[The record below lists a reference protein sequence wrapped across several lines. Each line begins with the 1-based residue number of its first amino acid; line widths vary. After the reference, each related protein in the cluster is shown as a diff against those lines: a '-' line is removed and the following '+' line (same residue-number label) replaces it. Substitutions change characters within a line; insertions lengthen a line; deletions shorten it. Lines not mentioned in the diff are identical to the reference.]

1 MEQRRENKNGRL
13 DFIHLHWPRE
23 ERFFQ
28 NGEKI
33 FSVRKCD
40 IPTFIYLKEE
50 AYVTPLYQ
58 LLLIDNILVAETK
71 FNIETED
78 EFFNEKYLSIY
89 ELETFEQYRGKGY
102 AKLLLE
108 GIFNYVKNTLKLNII
123 TLIVDKDN
131 HKAVNLYSNNG
142 FEIFMEYEDSYS

>member
-1 MEQRRENKNGRL
+1 MSKEIRQMIDKVKSFKQFVNENITDKKFIVKNNK
-13 DFIHLHWPRE
+13 FE
-23 ERFFQ
+23 
-28 NGEKI
+28 
-33 FSVRKCD
+33 
-40 IPTFIYLKEE
+40 
-50 AYVTPLYQ
+50 
-58 LLLIDNILVAETK
+58 LLIDNILVAETK

-142 FEIFMEYEDSYS
+142 FEIFMEYEDSYSLVKKL